1 MTRDTLTL
9 TLLPSRMAVCRFAPD
24 APLPAWVFHSSAEFW
39 CVMRTREE
47 LSVVCPED
55 DLPPSVAQAERGFRA
70 FKLEGPIPFTT
81 IGVIAG
87 LTSPLAVAG
96 ISVFVLSTYDTD
108 YLMVKE
114 HALDQARAELTAA
127 GYAVR

>member
-1 MTRDTLTL
+1 MTHDALTL
-9 TLLPSRMAVCRFAPD
+9 TLLPGRIAVCRFAPD

-55 DLPPSVAQAERGFRA
+55 DLPPSVEIAERGFRA

-114 HALDQARAELTAA
+114 PALEEARAELVAA
-127 GYAVR
+127 GIVVR

>member
-1 MTRDTLTL
+1 MTHDALILTV
-9 TLLPSRMAVCRFAPD
+9 LPGRMAVCRFAPD

-55 DLPPSVAQAERGFRA
+55 DLPPSVEQAERGFRA

-114 HALDQARAELTAA
+114 PMLEQARAELVAA
-127 GYAVR
+127 GYEVY